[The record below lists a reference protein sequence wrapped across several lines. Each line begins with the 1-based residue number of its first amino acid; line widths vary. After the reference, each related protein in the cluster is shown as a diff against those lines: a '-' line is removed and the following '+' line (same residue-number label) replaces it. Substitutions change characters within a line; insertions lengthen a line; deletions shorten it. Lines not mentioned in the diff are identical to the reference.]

1 MSSTTVHPSTGMN
14 PSSPHHRPRPI
25 RRGVLLTLL
34 AVAVVSVY
42 STGIVPT
49 GIVPADAATLASSPT
64 HPVIAPAI
72 PAAVR
77 AGTVDQDVRSGRI
90 TVDQLADAAEVNSG
104 SAASLPAAA
113 LPAEH
118 ARLVTEIRA
127 QVAQIRLERPDAEP
141 ATIELGA
148 DAAGRLTMAAGGHGT
163 AILDPAHPG
172 SAPAANPLVTS
183 DSWRSFWHAV
193 SHPHIKFH
201 ISAIVMKTAVS
212 TIGALTAGSLC
223 AIAGPIGCAFVG
235 GFMTGLVALIL
246 GTRCG
251 NDGMWVVFP
260 DTQYDSYCG

>member
-1 MSSTTVHPSTGMN
+1 MSSTTVHPSTGMR
-14 PSSPHHRPRPI
+14 PSSPERRPCPV
-25 RRGVLLTLL
+25 RRGLLLTLL
-34 AVAVVSVY
+34 AVAVVTVY

-49 GIVPADAATLASSPT
+49 EIVPADAATLTASPEHPVVSPT
-64 HPVIAPAI
+64 ISAS
-72 PAAVR
+72 VR

-113 LPAEH
+113 LAAEH
-118 ARLVTEIRA
+118 ARLVKQIQA

-148 DAAGRLTMAAGGHGT
+148 DAAGRLTMDAGGHGT
-163 AILDPAHPG
+163 ATLDSAHP
-172 SAPAANPLVTS
+172 AAAHAANPLVTS

-193 SHPHIKFH
+193 THPHIKFH

-235 GFMTGLVALIL
+235 GFMTGLVAFIL

-251 NDGMWVVFP
+251 DQGMWVVFP